1 MNKRNIIKS
10 INETLME
17 LPRRTY
23 FWNRKLPRLKTIDK
37 ITSKEILIEVYGL
50 KYPVTRKKG
59 IFYEVFFGYSPWV
72 LQKGYEHISTEDLNR
87 LLSQIK

>member
-23 FWNRKLPRLKTIDK
+23 FWNRKLPRLKTIDE

-59 IFYEVFFGYSPWV
+59 IFYEVFLDTLLRFCKKVMS
-72 LQKGYEHISTEDLNR
+72 IS
-87 LLSQIK
+87 LLRI

>member
-23 FWNRKLPRLKTIDK
+23 FWNRKLPRLKTIDE
-37 ITSKEILIEVYGL
+37 ITS
-50 KYPVTRKKG
+50 KG

>member
-23 FWNRKLPRLKTIDK
+23 FWNRKLPRLKTIDE

-59 IFYEVFFGYSPWV
+59 IFYEVFLDTLLGFCKKVMS
-72 LQKGYEHISTEDLNR
+72 IS
-87 LLSQIK
+87 LLRI